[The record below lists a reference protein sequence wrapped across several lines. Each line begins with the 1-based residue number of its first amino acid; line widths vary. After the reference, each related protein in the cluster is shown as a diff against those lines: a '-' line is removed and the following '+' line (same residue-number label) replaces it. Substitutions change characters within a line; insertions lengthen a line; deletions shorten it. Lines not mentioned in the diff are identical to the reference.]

1 MKDWLVTGTM
11 GPGGENRRTAC
22 DNRACLKQMGTLRHA
37 SLSVMPCPN
46 VT

>member
-1 MKDWLVTGTM
+1 MKDWPVTGTM
-11 GPGGENRRTAC
+11 GPGGANRRTNC
-22 DNRACLKQMGTLRHA
+22 DNRACLKQMGALRQA